1 VNKVK
6 RDKIDIV
13 FSKLVR
19 RKSKGICAV
28 GVLYPDLCKSPRNNW
43 KYGMDCSHTG
53 FGRRNQSTRYSFLN
67 CDAVCKGCHRKL
79 GESSIFATEFKYKQL
94 GSKKFHKLTDERNQ
108 LCKRTKAD
116 KEELYQD
123 LKRQFKELD
132 EDFDFA

>member
-1 VNKVK
+1 MKKIK
-6 RDKIDIV
+6 RNKIDVI
-13 FSKLVR
+13 FSQLVR
-19 RKSKGICAV
+19 RKSQGICAV
-28 GVLYPDLCKSPRNNW
+28 GKIMPEVCKTPFNSW
-43 KYGMDCSHTG
+43 KYEMDCSHTG

-79 GESSIFATEFKYKQL
+79 GESGIFASEFKYKQL

-108 LCKRTKAD
+108 LCKRTKAE

>member
-1 VNKVK
+1 MPEV
-6 RDKIDIV
+6 
-13 FSKLVR
+13 
-19 RKSKGICAV
+19 
-28 GVLYPDLCKSPRNNW
+28 CKSPFNSW
-43 KYGMDCSHTG
+43 KYEMDCSHTG

-67 CDAVCKGCHRKL
+67 CDAVCKGCHGKL
-79 GESSIFATEFKYKQL
+79 GESGIFASAFKYKQL

-132 EDFDFA
+132 NVLQDFLGGF